1 MKKVLSIILLSVLI
15 LTVFTSCTSGSGV
28 TLLNFI
34 NSEADAIDMDGK
46 TVSISSESDYKDALF
61 EQMENTAMYDAIINR
76 LDEIEKK
83 YNCNIEHIE
92 HAGSPTVIQ
101 NMMSLAAT
109 GDSEI
114 DIIYGHGYNKIGK
127 LAYAGILYP
136 LTDLKD
142 YIDYT
147 NSEKFGTAGLL
158 EAAMINGVP
167 YAVQPVQWVGFA
179 NSFAFH
185 LVWNTEQFT
194 QFGLPNLHEY
204 YENKT
209 WTFENFEKLFEA
221 YSAVAN
227 EEVDLIAFQK
237 GYFALAALYA
247 NGVKMCDYDGSEF
260 YCDIADNKSIR
271 AAEWVLNLF
280 NKYDDIITTVGS
292 WETDGFIHEKVI
304 LQPVQVSAA
313 SLFLPYE
320 VDFQYSLMPFP
331 SGPDAT
337 YGEWANFVEAIR
349 GFGISYFSD
358 VPDAAARI
366 INDLC
371 EPFPEVTPTGLY
383 DYYNE
388 QVFYNPIDVEI
399 LLDVGK
405 YTRNFYS
412 VGNETLWQFK
422 DSFDGKQTASQII
435 DKYKSR
441 IEALVEEYI
450 RPNFEGYVY
459 DQLYGNK

>member
-1 MKKVLSIILLSVLI
+1 MKKAISIILLSALVLTI
-15 LTVFTSCTSGSGV
+15 FTSCTSSGI
-28 TLLNFI
+28 TLLDFI
-34 NSEADAIDMDGK
+34 DPEGSTVNMYGK
-46 TVSISSESDYKDALF
+46 TVTISSESDYKDSLF
-61 EQMENTAMYDAIINR
+61 EQKANTEMYDAIIDR
-76 LDEIEKK
+76 LNNIEQK
-83 YNCNIEHIE
+83 YNCNIEHVE
-92 HAGSPTVIQ
+92 HAGNPTVIK

-114 DIIYGHGYNKIGK
+114 DVLYGHGYNKLGK

-136 LTDLKD
+136 LTDLQD

-147 NSEKFGTAGLL
+147 NSEKFGSAGLL

-185 LVWNTEQFT
+185 LVWNTEKFI

-209 WTFENFEKLFEA
+209 WTFENFENLFKS
-221 YSAVAN
+221 YSAVAADD
-227 EEVDLIAFQK
+227 VDLIAFQQ
-237 GYFALAALYA
+237 GYFALTSMYA

-260 YCDIADNKSIR
+260 YCDIGTDKALYAADW
-271 AAEWVLNLF
+271 ALNIM
-280 NKYDDIITTVGS
+280 NTYEDIITYVGS
-292 WETDGFIHEKVI
+292 WESDGFVNETVL
-304 LQPVQVSAA
+304 LQPVQVADA
-313 SLFLPYE
+313 TLNLPYNAE
-320 VDFQYSLMPFP
+320 FQFSLMPFP

-337 YGEWANFVEAIR
+337 YGEWANLVEAIR
-349 GFGISYFSD
+349 GFAVSKFSD
-358 VPDAAARI
+358 VPDAAALI
-366 INDLC
+366 INELC
-371 EPFPEVTPTGLY
+371 EPFTEVTPTGLA
-383 DYYNE
+383 DYYRE
-388 QVFYNPIDVEI
+388 LVFYNPIDVDI

-412 VGNETLWQFK
+412 VDNETLWNFK
-422 DSFDGKQTASQII
+422 DAFHGNQTAAQII
-435 DKYKSR
+435 NTYKGQ
-441 IEALVEEYI
+441 IEGLVEEYI